1 MHKLGRLF
9 QMVKR
14 TKMNVLLEITN
25 DQQFR
30 LAMWIIGGF
39 CSLAF
44 ALLVY
49 IGNAGASIKKSVTHI
64 EILQAKHIGST
75 NEFIKNQASVN
86 QSAEKKFD
94 HLEKKVD
101 NCFETILKQRIG

>member
-1 MHKLGRLF
+1 MD
-9 QMVKR
+9 
-14 TKMNVLLEITN
+14 VLLEITN

-49 IGNAGASIKKSVTHI
+49 IGNAGSSIKKSVTHI

-75 NEFIKNQASVN
+75 DEFIKEKHSASLITPLI
-86 QSAEKKFD
+86 D
-94 HLEKKVD
+94 L
-101 NCFETILKQRIG
+101 ILTE